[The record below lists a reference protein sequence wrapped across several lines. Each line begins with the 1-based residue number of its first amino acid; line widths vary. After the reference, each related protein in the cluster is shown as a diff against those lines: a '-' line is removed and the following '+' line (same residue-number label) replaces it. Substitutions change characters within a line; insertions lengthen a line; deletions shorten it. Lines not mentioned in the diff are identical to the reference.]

1 MIALGISSCKKET
14 ASIEMKF
21 HPDALAYVQLPVNKY
36 FIYKDSASGAQDS
49 VVVTQSN
56 IEKVFVPK
64 HESLSLFD
72 PTIPA
77 HFTQKFTLLLKKG
90 GASGSDW
97 FYGEA
102 FLEPAVLIL
111 SPVFTDTGSLYF
123 REKDRLNNVDK
134 GYVFKY
140 PLNSLTG
147 SYSVITGSASTL
159 PSITIEGKTYL
170 EAIVYIDQNGLPST
184 NNNFRKSTYYWV
196 KGIGIIKREIR
207 TSNSIKTET
216 LVRNG

>member
-1 MIALGISSCKKET
+1 MKALVYLIRLFQPILPKSLPFYLKRAVRPGVIGSTVKHSSN
-14 ASIEMKF
+14 
-21 HPDALAYVQLPVNKY
+21 LQY
-36 FIYKDSASGAQDS
+36 
-49 VVVTQSN
+49 
-56 IEKVFVPK
+56 
-64 HESLSLFD
+64 
-72 PTIPA
+72 
-77 HFTQKFTLLLKKG
+77 
-90 GASGSDW
+90 
-97 FYGEA
+97 
-102 FLEPAVLIL
+102 
-111 SPVFTDTGSLYF
+111 LYF